1 MPLWLRAEACP
12 LRHLKLRNTSHN
24 DDFDSYA
31 DLLAILSKLPLLSLS
46 VNNMMYYVI
55 GETGDGHVRMPTTL
69 TSLTLSR
76 PDAPIACFSID
87 DPNDPDFRMINLAA
101 LRDLRHLDLEDVHLY
116 SSHPPVTF
124 SFFSGLE
131 SLRLSNFHMEGPE
144 SLSLSLDPSAM
155 PRLAS
160 LHLVEDVN
168 VDLRRLPDSLRDLH
182 IDLSMWSMTTE
193 NGSPYRFHG
202 PVMGGSGQVG
212 QADPD
217 APVEYRR
224 TRAFCFDF
232 LSPPSFSSG
241 SASDGIGRLPRLPRL
256 TRLVLACG
264 VVGMEPLQSLV
275 LPPSLRQL
283 FFVGCGMCEPE
294 QPFES
299 VAGAAAL
306 APPLAFEKPSNLVPA
321 AAPMTAAVYGTILH
335 RICQQLPMCTV
346 VAMEPVVAKM
356 SAHCW
361 H

>member
-31 DLLAILSKLPLLSLS
+31 DLLATLSKLPLLSLS

-76 PDAPIACFSID
+76 PHAPVACFSID
-87 DPNDPDFRMINLAA
+87 DPNDPDFGMINLAA

-124 SFFSGLE
+124 PFFSGLE
-131 SLRLSNFHMEGPE
+131 SLRLSNFYMEGPE
-144 SLSLSLDPSAM
+144 TLSLSLDPSAM

-193 NGSPYRFHG
+193 DGSPYRFHG

-217 APVEYRR
+217 APGEYRR
-224 TRAFCFDF
+224 TRAFSFDF
-232 LSPPSFSSG
+232 LSPPSSS
-241 SASDGIGRLPRLPRL
+241 SSSSSDGL
-256 TRLVLACG
+256 TRLVFACG
-264 VVGMEPLQSLV
+264 FVGMEPLQSLCHT

-283 FFVGCGMCEPE
+283 FFVGCGLCEPE

-306 APPLAFEKPSNLVPA
+306 APPLAFKKPSNLVPA

-335 RICQQLPMCTV
+335 GICQQLPLCTV
-346 VAMEPVVAKM
+346 VAVEPVFAKM
-356 SAHCW
+356 
-361 H
+361 